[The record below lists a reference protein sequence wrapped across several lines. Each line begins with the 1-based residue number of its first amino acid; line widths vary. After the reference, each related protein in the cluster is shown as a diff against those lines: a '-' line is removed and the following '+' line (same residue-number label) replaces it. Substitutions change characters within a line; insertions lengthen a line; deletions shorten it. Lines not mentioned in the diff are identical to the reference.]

1 MKFKQISPH
10 VYKAE
15 TWMGVK
21 MSAWVIQEGDYS
33 IIIDT
38 GLSFMGSHLLSFAEE
53 KAPLQMILLT
63 HGHSDHVGGLSS
75 ILRKRKVPVYA
86 HPNEIKYIEGKEP
99 YPKRKKP
106 ERGITPGIVKPLPE
120 DENHNL
126 HTMMNLVP
134 YPTPGHS
141 PGHTAYFHKEDNVL
155 ISGDMFTSKR
165 GKLTPP
171 MKAFTADAQ
180 EAVESSRLIEELN
193 PDLISI
199 CHGNDIEHPQNQ
211 LQDYLE
217 KYKK

>member
-106 ERGITPGIVKPLPE
+106 ERGITAGIVKPLPE

-211 LQDYLE
+211 LQAYLE